1 MRVKM
6 QEVYNDIKR
15 LKEIYDQIYSINNME
30 YTKNI
35 LIEMIEEKEQIIE
48 IHNKELSIQGGK
60 ELITELFGSAMA
72 TKMGV
77 I

>member
-1 MRVKM
+1 MN
-6 QEVYNDIKR
+6 EVYNDIKKLR
-15 LKEIYDQIYSINNME
+15 EILDQISSINSME

-48 IHNKELSIQGGK
+48 IHNKELTIQGGR

-72 TKMGV
+72 SKMGV

>member
-1 MRVKM
+1 MN
-6 QEVYNDIKR
+6 EIYNDVKR
-15 LKEIYDQIYSINNME
+15 LREILDQISSINSME

>member
-1 MRVKM
+1 M
-6 QEVYNDIKR
+6 QEVYNDLNR

-35 LIEMIEEKEQIIE
+35 LVEMIEEKEQIID

-60 ELITELFGSAMA
+60 ELITEIF
-72 TKMGV
+72 
-77 I
+77 

>member
-1 MRVKM
+1 M
-6 QEVYNDIKR
+6 QEIYSDIKR
-15 LKEIYDQIYSINNME
+15 LREILDQISSINSME

-35 LIEMIEEKEQIIE
+35 LIEMIEEKEQIID

-60 ELITELFGSAMA
+60 ELITEIFGSAMA

>member
-1 MRVKM
+1 M
-6 QEVYNDIKR
+6 QEIYNDIKR
-15 LKEIYDQIYSINNME
+15 LREILDQISSINSME

-77 I
+77 L